1 MVIEWGYVCAT
12 SSRFE
17 VLRKVQMTRWFRV
30 HAVSQIERF
39 LQSKCARPTAVVLAL
54 FLLMPIAALAQG
66 SPFPWHS
73 GAHVPGRLHRRPRE

>member
-1 MVIEWGYVCAT
+1 MVIESGYVCAT

-17 VLRKVQMTRWFRV
+17 VLREVQMTRWFRV

-39 LQSKCARPTAVVLAL
+39 LQSKCARPTAVVLSL

-66 SPFPWHS
+66 SRFPLYS
-73 GAHVPGRLHRRPRE
+73 AAHVPGRLHRRLRE